1 MWKILRTYCV
11 DDPYNGTE
19 KKIKQMS
26 RFQAIYGA
34 LDRVNISKF
43 GLFIPKSKKDII
55 EAITVFELLR

>member
-1 MWKILRTYCV
+1 MIPITG
-11 DDPYNGTE
+11 P
-19 KKIKQMS
+19 KKKQRS

-43 GLFIPKSKKDII
+43 GLFIPKSKKDNIEDII

>member
-1 MWKILRTYCV
+1 MYSV

-43 GLFIPKSKKDII
+43 GLFIPKSKKGHY
-55 EAITVFELLR
+55 